1 MRHRIMNMKD
11 IELLS
16 ARYLRHFHRERQSVV
31 GRREQGV
38 LRNIDSMEMKII
50 LRQVQPNGLS
60 VTEKINLMT
69 TPRQF

>member
-1 MRHRIMNMKD
+1 MNMKN

-16 ARYLRHFHRERQSVV
+16 ARYLRHFYRERQSVV
-31 GRREQGV
+31 GRRKQGV

-60 VTEKINLMT
+60 VTKKINLMT
-69 TPRQF
+69 TPRQI